1 MSHIRFNHVFFFLM
15 FVAAL
20 CVFVIPARISGVA
33 QGQLQFL
40 FIPVAKPVH
49 ALAGWAHDRMAPK
62 TVKDEESPDHPRT
75 PAELIRENDDLRM
88 QVATLTSQLDQLR
101 ELNADRERLG
111 PLRER
116 CTPIGVEGFESG
128 LRDSLTLSGSMRDG
142 LKEGMVVLCPDGIV
156 GKLTKVGAGNSRVQ
170 LITDKGN
177 RTSVGFARFGK
188 DSHGATVFTSISY
201 PMVVAI
207 GQGKRTMLV
216 KNQPAENVKGV
227 IEADDWA
234 VLDDPEWPRS
244 AWNYRIG
251 RVESIVPQA
260 GAPGFVEIHIN
271 SIIDLMLLKEV
282 MVLTK

>member
-20 CVFVIPARISGVA
+20 CVFVIPTRISGAV
-33 QGQLQFL
+33 QGHLQFV
-40 FIPVAKPVH
+40 FKPIATPIH
-49 ALAGWAHDRMAPK
+49 ALAGWTHDKMVPK
-62 TVKDEESPDHPRT
+62 VVKDEDSPDHPRT

-128 LRDSLTLSGSMRDG
+128 LRDSLTLSGSIRDG
-142 LKEGMVVLCPDGIV
+142 LKEGMVVLCPEGIV

-177 RTSVGFARFGK
+177 RTTIGFARFGK
-188 DSHGATVFTSISY
+188 DSNGTTVFTNISY
-201 PMVVAI
+201 STVVAI
-207 GQGKRTMLV
+207 GQGNRQMIV
-216 KNQPAENVKGV
+216 KNQKTDSVKDV
-227 IEADDWA
+227 IQTDDWA

-251 RVESIVPQA
+251 RVDSIEAQA
-260 GAPGFVEIHIN
+260 GAPGFVEIHIS